1 MCASHITNKGKKI
14 LDIGDHLFHARMY
27 EMPVRLFVS
36 GFLCCF
42 QIFLNSCIII
52 SFAVEFLCT
61 HTGSLFSTLLFSSI
75 IDRACCTAM
84 LFTYK
89 EVPDWNFLP

>member
-1 MCASHITNKGKKI
+1 MPLIKQRKGKKI
-14 LDIGDHLFHARMY
+14 PDSTGDHLFHARMY

-42 QIFLNSCIII
+42 QIFLHSCIVI
-52 SFAVEFLCT
+52 SFSVEFLCT

-89 EVPDWNFLP
+89 DVPDWNCGL

>member
-1 MCASHITNKGKKI
+1 MLLIKQTKGKKNP
-14 LDIGDHLFHARMY
+14 DTGDHLFHARMY

-36 GFLCCF
+36 CFLCCF
-42 QIFLNSCIII
+42 QIFLNLCIVI
-52 SFAVEFLCT
+52 SFSVEFLCT
-61 HTGSLFSTLLFSSI
+61 HVGSLFSTLLFSSI

-89 EVPDWNFLP
+89 EVSDWNSIP